1 MSGANGTAGRLT
13 RLEYLRTVS
22 ARIGGELAQ
31 VAGSAAEAVEEL
43 AGQKADIVH
52 AAGITIPASGWASGS
67 GSSEFPVFLDIPAPV
82 SDTDVVAV
90 DVLPDGA
97 AAERAAGLGAV
108 ESRTAVLRFLARR
121 ALAADIS
128 AQYRIIGTT
137 KTENG

>member
-13 RLEYLRTVS
+13 RLEHLRTVS
-22 ARIGGELAQ
+22 ARIGSELAH
-31 VAGSAAEAVEEL
+31 VAGSAAEAVEAL